1 MPARRAT
8 VLLLLCAACEQ
19 APIEWQEPAAIPE
32 PPPGW
37 HLTVDAHGQAAFTAS
52 SVHIQSAPA
61 DVRLCRASLQTAEDS
76 GRSRAVIWWV
86 WWSVRSDSSAI
97 LYAASSADAGRSWG
111 VPAPIDTSDVS
122 SRGCSRPAPSITMVG
137 SDLYVA
143 YSMIAPEGTGVFF
156 AHTMASVL
164 HSPVAVIYGE
174 RLVSTAIAADSQ
186 RVVVAYEEPNGKRD
200 QIDVAL
206 SSTQGHIF
214 EEHLTATRDVDVA
227 VIPSVAL
234 ADHELAVAWTARPF
248 RAGAASHVVRVGRLK

>member
-1 MPARRAT
+1 MPARFAI

-19 APIEWQEPAAIPE
+19 APIEWQEPAAVPE

-37 HLTVDAHGQAAFTAS
+37 HLTVDARGRAAFAAA
-52 SVHIQSAPA
+52 SVHVHSTPA
-61 DVRLCRASLQTAEDS
+61 GDHLCQASLQTAENA
-76 GRSRAVIWWV
+76 GRSPSIIWSV
-86 WWSVRSDSSAI
+86 WWSVRPDSSAI
-97 LYAASSADAGRSWG
+97 LYAASSADSGRSWG
-111 VPAPIDTSDVS
+111 APAAIDTSDVS
-122 SRGCSRPAPSITMVG
+122 SRGCSRPVPSITMVG

-156 AHTMASVL
+156 AHTMASML

-214 EEHLTATRDVDVA
+214 EEHVTATRDVDVA
-227 VIPSVAL
+227 VTPSVAL
-234 ADHELAVAWTARPF
+234 ADREIAVAWTARPF